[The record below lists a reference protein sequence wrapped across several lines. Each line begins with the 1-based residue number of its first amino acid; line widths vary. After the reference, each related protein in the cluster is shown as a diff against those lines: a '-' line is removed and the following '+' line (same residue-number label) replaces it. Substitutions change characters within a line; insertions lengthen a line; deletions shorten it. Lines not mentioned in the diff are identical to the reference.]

1 VRLVSRPRIRL
12 GTRGSPLARKQ
23 AEMTAA
29 ALKRAWPE
37 LADSEAIEVV
47 IIRTTGDRVIDRP
60 LAEVGGK
67 GLFCK
72 EIETALL
79 EERID
84 VAVHSIKDLPT
95 WLPDGL
101 MLAAVLERE
110 DPRDVLIATEAT
122 SIETLPHEARVGSAS
137 LRRKG
142 QLLAARP
149 DLKVGLLRG
158 NVQTRLDKIRAGELD
173 ATMLALAGLRRLGID
188 PIPGT
193 VLDAETFVPAVGQ
206 GAVGLEVRAAD
217 GATRELV
224 MAIDHAPTRICVE
237 AERAMLDALDGSC
250 HTPVGGH
257 ARIRHDELVLKALLA
272 EVDGS
277 HILQTERV
285 GKTDDRFE
293 LGRDAGLELRSRARP
308 GFFD

>member
-1 VRLVSRPRIRL
+1 MSRIRL
-12 GTRGSPLARKQ
+12 GTRGSPLALKQ

-29 ALKRAWPE
+29 ALRSAWPD
-37 LADSEAIEVV
+37 LAENGAIETV
-47 IIRTTGDRVIDRP
+47 IIRTTGDHVIDRP

-72 EIETALL
+72 EIESALL
-79 EERID
+79 ERRID

-101 MLAAVLERE
+101 VLASVLERE
-110 DPRDVLIATEAT
+110 DPRDVLIAGEIGA
-122 SIETLPHEARVGSAS
+122 IAALPAGARVGSAS
-137 LRRKG
+137 LRRRG

-149 DLKVGLLRG
+149 DLRIELLRG
-158 NVQTRLDKIRAGELD
+158 NVQTRLDKIRTGAFD
-173 ATMLALAGLRRLGID
+173 ATMLALAGLRRLGFD
-188 PIPGT
+188 PVPGT
-193 VLDAETFVPAVGQ
+193 ILDVDEFVPAVGQ
-206 GAVGLEVRAAD
+206 GAVGLETRQDDVETLAWVR
-217 GATRELV
+217 
-224 MAIDHAPTRICVE
+224 AIDHEPSRICIA

-257 ARIRHDELVLKALLA
+257 ARLEGGKLHLKALLA

-277 HILQTERV
+277 LILQTERV
-285 GKTDDRFE
+285 GSVDDA
-293 LGRDAGLELRSRARP
+293 LGLGKDAGLELRARARP